1 METDKIIQYDNESMV
16 ANTLG
21 TDFKAEVVASGLKE
35 RGYDPDRTL
44 IIRQGDS
51 KRGFSKDIDNIHTE
65 YSQHDLTDYLH
76 IYVNR
81 KSIYDELPEGLFHQN
96 LYYKDKHSKEE
107 VLDEIRIHR
116 EEEYFV
122 RRFFKPFEI
131 VIDQMLVN
139 FQHKER
145 RFDKMNIHADF
156 TRIFSKRW
164 PILDLLPLKQAVMFI
179 KMLPFLETITNSLD
193 KISQIMSILL
203 DVPVTVRR
211 GSKSYTV
218 VDEEMIP
225 GLGECLLG
233 ETMVLGNS
241 FDDGYFRILVEIG
254 PISAKRM
261 EFLVEG
267 GKGKIILNIL
277 NDMMLPADKETEIRY
292 IIEQDDSIF
301 RLGDEENVSYL
312 GINTYLSE

>member
-1 METDKIIQYDNESMV
+1 MGDKITLYDSEKMT
-16 ANTLG
+16 ANTLE

-35 RGYDPDRTL
+35 KGYDPERTL

-51 KRGFSKDIDNIHTE
+51 RRGFSKDIDCIHTE
-65 YSQHDLTDYLH
+65 YSQYDMTDYLH
-76 IYVNR
+76 ICVNR
-81 KSIYDELPEGLFHQN
+81 KSIYDELPEGIFHRN
-96 LYYKDKHSKEE
+96 IYYKDKHSKGE

-145 RFDKMNIHADF
+145 RFDKMNVHEDYIG
-156 TRIFSKRW
+156 IFAGTW
-164 PILDLLPLKQAVMFI
+164 PVLNLLPLKQAVMFI

-203 DVPVTVRR
+203 DVPVSVKR
-211 GSKSYTV
+211 GSKSHTV
-218 VDEEMIP
+218 VSEDIIP
-225 GLGECLLG
+225 GLGECMLG
-233 ETMVLGNS
+233 ETMILGNS
-241 FDDGYFRILVEIG
+241 FDDGYYRILVEIG
-254 PISAKRM
+254 PISAKRV
-261 EFLVEG
+261 EFFIEG
-267 GKGKIILNIL
+267 SKGQSILKILNGML
-277 NDMMLPADKETEIRY
+277 LPADKEIEIRY
-292 IIEQDDSIF
+292 IIEQDDATFKLS
-301 RLGDEENVSYL
+301 DEENISYL

>member
-1 METDKIIQYDNESMV
+1 MDDKIALYDNERMT
-16 ANTLG
+16 ANTLE

-35 RGYDPDRTL
+35 RGYDPERTL

-51 KRGFSKDIDNIHTE
+51 RRGFSKDIDCIHTE
-65 YSQHDLTDYLH
+65 YSQYDLTDYLH
-76 IYVNR
+76 LYVNR
-81 KSIYDELPEGLFHQN
+81 KSIYDELPEGIFHRN
-96 LYYKDKHSKEE
+96 IYYKDKHSKSE

-145 RFDKMNIHADF
+145 RFDKMNVHEDYI
-156 TRIFSKRW
+156 RIFSETW
-164 PILDLLPLKQAVMFI
+164 SVLNLLPLKQAVMFI

-203 DVPVTVRR
+203 DVPVNVKR
-211 GSKSYTV
+211 GNKSHTV
-218 VDEEMIP
+218 VDEELIP
-225 GLGECLLG
+225 GLGECMLG
-233 ETMVLGNS
+233 ETMILGNS

-254 PISAKRM
+254 PISAKRV
-261 EFLVEG
+261 EFFIEG
-267 GKGKIILNIL
+267 SRGQNILKILNGML
-277 NDMMLPADKETEIRY
+277 LPADKEIEIRY
-292 IIEQDDSIF
+292 IIEQDDAIF
-301 RLGDEENVSYL
+301 RLSDEENVSYL

>member
-1 METDKIIQYDNESMV
+1 MDDKISLYDNERMI
-16 ANTLG
+16 ANTLE

-35 RGYDPDRTL
+35 RGYDPERTL

-51 KRGFSKDIDNIHTE
+51 RRGFSKDIDCIHTE
-65 YSQHDLTDYLH
+65 YSQYDLTDYLH
-76 IYVNR
+76 LYVNR
-81 KSIYDELPEGLFHQN
+81 KSIYDELPEGIFHRN
-96 LYYKDKHSKEE
+96 IYYKDKHSKSE

-145 RFDKMNIHADF
+145 RFDKMNIHADYIG
-156 TRIFSKRW
+156 IFAGTW
-164 PILDLLPLKQAVMFI
+164 PVLNLLPLKQAVMFI

-203 DVPVTVRR
+203 DVPVNVKR
-211 GSKSYTV
+211 GSKSHTV
-218 VDEEMIP
+218 VDEELIP
-225 GLGECLLG
+225 GLGECMLG
-233 ETMVLGNS
+233 ETMILGNS

-254 PISAKRM
+254 PISAKRV
-261 EFLVEG
+261 EFFIEG
-267 GKGKIILNIL
+267 SRGQNILKILNGML
-277 NDMMLPADKETEIRY
+277 LPADKEIEIRY
-292 IIEQDDSIF
+292 IIEQDDAIF
-301 RLGDEENVSYL
+301 RLSDEENVSYL

>member
-1 METDKIIQYDNESMV
+1 MDDKIALYDNERMT
-16 ANTLG
+16 ANTLE

-35 RGYDPDRTL
+35 RGYDPERTL

-51 KRGFSKDIDNIHTE
+51 RRGFSKDIDCIHTE
-65 YSQHDLTDYLH
+65 YSQYDLTDYLH
-76 IYVNR
+76 LYVNR
-81 KSIYDELPEGLFHQN
+81 KSIYDELPEGIFHRN
-96 LYYKDKHSKEE
+96 IYYKDKHSKSE

-131 VIDQMLVN
+131 VIDQILVN

-145 RFDKMNIHADF
+145 RFDKMNVHEDYIG
-156 TRIFSKRW
+156 IFSETW
-164 PILDLLPLKQAVMFI
+164 PVLNLLPLKQAVMFI

-203 DVPVTVRR
+203 DVPVNVKR
-211 GSKSYTV
+211 GNKSHTV
-218 VDEEMIP
+218 VDEELIP
-225 GLGECLLG
+225 GLGECMLG
-233 ETMVLGNS
+233 ETMILGNS

-254 PISAKRM
+254 PISAKRV
-261 EFLVEG
+261 EFFIEG
-267 GKGKIILNIL
+267 SRGQNILKILNGML
-277 NDMMLPADKETEIRY
+277 LPADKEIEIRY
-292 IIEQDDSIF
+292 IIEQDDAIF
-301 RLGDEENVSYL
+301 RLSDEENVSYL

>member
-1 METDKIIQYDNESMV
+1 MDDKISLYDNERMT
-16 ANTLG
+16 ANTLE

-35 RGYDPDRTL
+35 RGYDPERTL

-51 KRGFSKDIDNIHTE
+51 RRGFSKDIYCIHTE
-65 YSQHDLTDYLH
+65 YSQYDLTDYLH
-76 IYVNR
+76 LYVNR
-81 KSIYDELPEGLFHQN
+81 KSIYDELPEGIFHRN
-96 LYYKDKHSKEE
+96 IYYKDKHSKSE

-145 RFDKMNIHADF
+145 RFDKMNIHADYIG
-156 TRIFSKRW
+156 IFAGTW
-164 PILDLLPLKQAVMFI
+164 PVLNLLPLKQAVMFI

-203 DVPVTVRR
+203 DVPVNVKR
-211 GSKSYTV
+211 GSKSHTV
-218 VDEEMIP
+218 VDEELIP
-225 GLGECLLG
+225 GLGECMLG
-233 ETMVLGNS
+233 ETMILGNS

-254 PISAKRM
+254 PISAKRV
-261 EFLVEG
+261 EFFIEG
-267 GKGKIILNIL
+267 SRGQNILKILNGML
-277 NDMMLPADKETEIRY
+277 LPADKEIEIRY
-292 IIEQDDSIF
+292 IIEQDDAIF
-301 RLGDEENVSYL
+301 RLSDEENVSYL

>member
-1 METDKIIQYDNESMV
+1 MGDKITLYDSEKMT
-16 ANTLG
+16 ANTLE

-35 RGYDPDRTL
+35 KGYDPERTL

-51 KRGFSKDIDNIHTE
+51 RRGFSNDIDCIHTE
-65 YSQHDLTDYLH
+65 YSQYDMTDYLH
-76 IYVNR
+76 ICVNR
-81 KSIYDELPEGLFHQN
+81 KSIYDELPEGIFHRN
-96 LYYKDKHSKEE
+96 IYYKDKHSKGE

-145 RFDKMNIHADF
+145 RFDKMNVHEDYIG
-156 TRIFSKRW
+156 IFAGTW
-164 PILDLLPLKQAVMFI
+164 PVLNLLPLKQAVMFI

-203 DVPVTVRR
+203 DVPVSVKR
-211 GSKSYTV
+211 GSKSHTV
-218 VDEEMIP
+218 VSEDIIP
-225 GLGECLLG
+225 GLGECMLG
-233 ETMVLGNS
+233 ETMILGNS
-241 FDDGYFRILVEIG
+241 FDDGYYRILVEIG
-254 PISAKRM
+254 PISAKRV
-261 EFLVEG
+261 EFFIEG
-267 GKGKIILNIL
+267 SKGQSILKILNGML
-277 NDMMLPADKETEIRY
+277 LPADKEIEIRY
-292 IIEQDDSIF
+292 IIEQDDATFKLS
-301 RLGDEENVSYL
+301 DEENISYL

>member
-1 METDKIIQYDNESMV
+1 MDDKIALYDNERMT
-16 ANTLG
+16 ANTLE

-35 RGYDPDRTL
+35 RGYDPERTL

-51 KRGFSKDIDNIHTE
+51 RRGFSKDIDCIHTE
-65 YSQHDLTDYLH
+65 YSQYDLTDYLH
-76 IYVNR
+76 LYVNR
-81 KSIYDELPEGLFHQN
+81 KSIYDELPEGIFHRN
-96 LYYKDKHSKEE
+96 IYYKDKHSKSE

-145 RFDKMNIHADF
+145 RFDKMNVHEDYIG
-156 TRIFSKRW
+156 IFSETW
-164 PILDLLPLKQAVMFI
+164 PVLNLLPLKQAVMFI

-203 DVPVTVRR
+203 DVPVNVKR
-211 GSKSYTV
+211 GNKSHTV
-218 VDEEMIP
+218 VDEELIP
-225 GLGECLLG
+225 GLGECMLG
-233 ETMVLGNS
+233 ETMILGNS

-254 PISAKRM
+254 PISAKRV
-261 EFLVEG
+261 EFFIEG
-267 GKGKIILNIL
+267 SRGQNILKILNGML
-277 NDMMLPADKETEIRY
+277 LPADKEIEIRY
-292 IIEQDDSIF
+292 IIEQDDAIF
-301 RLGDEENVSYL
+301 RLSDEENVSYL

>member
-1 METDKIIQYDNESMV
+1 MDDKISLYDNERMT
-16 ANTLG
+16 ANTLE

-35 RGYDPDRTL
+35 RGYDPERTL

-51 KRGFSKDIDNIHTE
+51 RRGFSKDIDCIHTE
-65 YSQHDLTDYLH
+65 YSQYDLTDYLH
-76 IYVNR
+76 LYVNR
-81 KSIYDELPEGLFHQN
+81 KSIYDELPEGIFHRN
-96 LYYKDKHSKEE
+96 IYYKDKHSKSE

-145 RFDKMNIHADF
+145 RFDKMNIHADYIG
-156 TRIFSKRW
+156 IFAGTW
-164 PILDLLPLKQAVMFI
+164 PVLNLLPLKQAVMFI

-203 DVPVTVRR
+203 DVPVNVKR
-211 GSKSYTV
+211 GSKSHTV
-218 VDEEMIP
+218 VDEELIP
-225 GLGECLLG
+225 GLGECMLG
-233 ETMVLGNS
+233 ETMILGNS

-254 PISAKRM
+254 PISAKRV
-261 EFLVEG
+261 EFFIEG
-267 GKGKIILNIL
+267 SRGQNILKILNGML
-277 NDMMLPADKETEIRY
+277 LPADKEIEIRY
-292 IIEQDDSIF
+292 IIEQDDAIF
-301 RLGDEENVSYL
+301 RLSDEENVSYL

>member
-1 METDKIIQYDNESMV
+1 METDKIIQYDNDNMV
-16 ANTLG
+16 ANTME

-35 RGYDPDRTL
+35 RGYDPERTL

-51 KRGFSKDIDNIHTE
+51 RRGFSKDIDHIHTE
-65 YSQHDLTDYLH
+65 YSHHDLTDYLH

-81 KSIYDELPEGLFHQN
+81 KSIYDGLPEGVFHGN

-131 VIDQMLVN
+131 VIDQVLVN

-145 RFDKMNIHADF
+145 RLDKMNVHEDF
-156 TRIFSKRW
+156 VRIFSKRW
-164 PILDLLPLKQAVMFI
+164 PVLNLLPLKQAVMFV

-203 DVPVTVRR
+203 DVPVTVKR
-211 GSKSYTV
+211 GSKSFTV
-218 VDEEMIP
+218 VDEELIP
-225 GLGECLLG
+225 GLGEWMLG

-241 FDDGYFRILVEIG
+241 FDDGYFRILVEVG

-261 EFLVEG
+261 EFFIEG
-267 GKGKIILNIL
+267 GKGKTILKILNG
-277 NDMMLPADKETEIRY
+277 MMLPSDKETEIRY
-292 IIEQDDSIF
+292 IIEQEDAIF
-301 RLGDEENVSYL
+301 RLSDEENVSYL

>member
-1 METDKIIQYDNESMV
+1 MDTDKIIQYDNESMV
-16 ANTLG
+16 ANTLD

-35 RGYDPDRTL
+35 RGYDPERTL
-44 IIRQGDS
+44 IIRRGDS
-51 KRGFSKDIDNIHTE
+51 RRGFSKDIDNIHLE
-65 YSQHDLTDYLH
+65 YSQYDLTDYLH

-81 KSIYDELPEGLFHQN
+81 KSIYDELPEGLFHRN
-96 LYYKDKHSKEE
+96 LYYKDKHSKDE

-131 VIDQMLVN
+131 VIDQILVN

-145 RFDKMNIHADF
+145 RFDKMNIHNDF
-156 TRIFSKRW
+156 TGIFAKMW
-164 PILDLLPLKQAVMFI
+164 PVLNLLPLKQAVMFI

-193 KISQIMSILL
+193 KISRIMSILL
-203 DVPVTVRR
+203 DVPVTVKR
-211 GSKSYTV
+211 GSKSHTV
-218 VDEEMIP
+218 VDEELIP
-225 GLGECLLG
+225 GLGDCMLG

-254 PISAKRM
+254 PISAKRI
-261 EFLVEG
+261 EFFVEG
-267 GKGKIILNIL
+267 GRGKSILKVL

-292 IIEQDDSIF
+292 IIDQDDSTF
-301 RLGDEENVSYL
+301 RLSDEEYTSYL

>member
-1 METDKIIQYDNESMV
+1 MDDKIALYDNERMT
-16 ANTLG
+16 ANTLE

-35 RGYDPDRTL
+35 RGYDPERTL

-51 KRGFSKDIDNIHTE
+51 RRGFSKDIDCIHTE
-65 YSQHDLTDYLH
+65 YSQYDLTDYLH
-76 IYVNR
+76 LYVNR
-81 KSIYDELPEGLFHQN
+81 KSIYDELPEGIFHRN
-96 LYYKDKHSKEE
+96 IYYKDKHSKSE

-145 RFDKMNIHADF
+145 RFDKMNIHADYIG
-156 TRIFSKRW
+156 IFAGTW
-164 PILDLLPLKQAVMFI
+164 PVLNLLPLKQAVMFI

-203 DVPVTVRR
+203 DVPVNVKR
-211 GSKSYTV
+211 GSKSHTV
-218 VDEEMIP
+218 VDEELIP
-225 GLGECLLG
+225 GLGECMLG
-233 ETMVLGNS
+233 ETMILGNS

-254 PISAKRM
+254 PISAKRV
-261 EFLVEG
+261 EFFIEG
-267 GKGKIILNIL
+267 SRGQNILKILNGML
-277 NDMMLPADKETEIRY
+277 LPADKEIEIRY
-292 IIEQDDSIF
+292 IIEQDDAIF
-301 RLGDEENVSYL
+301 RLSDEENVSYL

>member
-1 METDKIIQYDNESMV
+1 MGDKITLYDSEKMA
-16 ANTLG
+16 ANTLE

-35 RGYDPDRTL
+35 KGYDPERTL
-44 IIRQGDS
+44 IIRQGDNR
-51 KRGFSKDIDNIHTE
+51 RGFSKDIDCIHTE
-65 YSQHDLTDYLH
+65 YSQYDMTDYLH

-81 KSIYDELPEGLFHQN
+81 KSIYDELPEGIFHRN
-96 LYYKDKHSKEE
+96 IYYKDKHSKGE

-145 RFDKMNIHADF
+145 RFDKMNVHEDYIG
-156 TRIFSKRW
+156 IFAGTW
-164 PILDLLPLKQAVMFI
+164 PILNLLPLKQAVMFI

-203 DVPVTVRR
+203 DVPVCVKR
-211 GSKSYTV
+211 GSKSHTV
-218 VDEEMIP
+218 VSEELIP
-225 GLGECLLG
+225 GLGNCMLG
-233 ETMVLGNS
+233 ETMILGNS

-254 PISAKRM
+254 PISAKRV
-261 EFLVEG
+261 EFFIEG
-267 GKGKIILNIL
+267 SRGQNILKILNGML
-277 NDMMLPADKETEIRY
+277 LPADKEIEIRY
-292 IIEQDDSIF
+292 IIEQDDAIF
-301 RLGDEENVSYL
+301 KLSDEENISYL
-312 GINTYLSE
+312 GINTYLSD

>member
-1 METDKIIQYDNESMV
+1 MGDKITLYDSEKMT
-16 ANTLG
+16 ANTLE

-35 RGYDPDRTL
+35 KGYDPERTL

-51 KRGFSKDIDNIHTE
+51 RRGFSKDIDCIHTE
-65 YSQHDLTDYLH
+65 YSQYDMTDYLH
-76 IYVNR
+76 ICVNR
-81 KSIYDELPEGLFHQN
+81 KSIYDELPEGIFHRN
-96 LYYKDKHSKEE
+96 IYYKDKHSKGE

-145 RFDKMNIHADF
+145 RFDKMNVHEDYIG
-156 TRIFSKRW
+156 IFAGTW
-164 PILDLLPLKQAVMFI
+164 PVLNLLPLKQAVMFI

-203 DVPVTVRR
+203 DVPVSVKR
-211 GSKSYTV
+211 GSKSHTV
-218 VDEEMIP
+218 VSEDIIP
-225 GLGECLLG
+225 ELGECMLG
-233 ETMVLGNS
+233 ETMILGNS
-241 FDDGYFRILVEIG
+241 FDDGYYRILVEIG
-254 PISAKRM
+254 PISAKRV
-261 EFLVEG
+261 EFFIEG
-267 GKGKIILNIL
+267 SNGQSILKILNGML
-277 NDMMLPADKETEIRY
+277 LPADKEIEIRY
-292 IIEQDDSIF
+292 IIEQDDATFKLS
-301 RLGDEENVSYL
+301 DEENISYL

>member
-1 METDKIIQYDNESMV
+1 MKTDKIIQFENESMA
-16 ANTLG
+16 ANTQE

-35 RGYDPDRTL
+35 RGYDPERTL

-51 KRGFSKDIDNIHTE
+51 RRGFSKDIDNIHME
-65 YSQHDLTDYLH
+65 YSQHDLRDYLH
-76 IYVNR
+76 ICVNR
-81 KSIYDELPEGLFHQN
+81 KSIYDQLPEGLFHQN

-116 EEEYFV
+116 EEEYFI

-131 VIDQMLVN
+131 IIDQILVN

-145 RFDKMNIHADF
+145 RLDKMNIHEDF

-179 KMLPFLETITNSLD
+179 KMLPFLETITNSLE

-203 DVPVTVRR
+203 DVPVTVKR

-218 VDEEMIP
+218 VDEDLIP
-225 GLGECLLG
+225 GLGECRLG

-261 EFLVEG
+261 EYFIEG
-267 GKGKIILNIL
+267 GRGMDILKIL
-277 NDMMLPADKETEIRY
+277 NDMMLPADKETEVRY
-292 IIEQDDSIF
+292 IIEQEDAVF
-301 RLGDEENVSYL
+301 RLSNEDYVSYL